1 MAASLLCHPAIS
13 LRLPVAGSQRPL
25 ATSLLHSVAASAGHR
40 LSAQRP
46 KEEGW
51 LQQGTLMAF
60 LAGKQP
66 IQVTID
72 TVCVSKTLSNTGLHL
87 NSSLFYALTNDT
99 VHFQIQTRRI
109 QARRTLMQRKP
120 LTF

>member
-1 MAASLLCHPAIS
+1 
-13 LRLPVAGSQRPL
+13 
-25 ATSLLHSVAASAGHR
+25 
-40 LSAQRP
+40 
-46 KEEGW
+46 
-51 LQQGTLMAF
+51 MAF

-72 TVCVSKTLSNTGLHL
+72 TLCVSKTLSNTGLHL